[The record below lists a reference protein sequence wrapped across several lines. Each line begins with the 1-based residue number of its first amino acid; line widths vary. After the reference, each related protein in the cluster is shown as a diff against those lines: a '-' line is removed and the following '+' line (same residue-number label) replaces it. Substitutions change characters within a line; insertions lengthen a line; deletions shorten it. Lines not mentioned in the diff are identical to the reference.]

1 MAQRQSHAVD
11 TILKT
16 FCRKNALKNHLA
28 WLQGPA

>member
-1 MAQRQSHAVD
+1 VAQSQSHAID

-28 WLQGPA
+28 LL